1 MKIEDTPPA
10 GPDGDQSNH
19 AYRRAIILLLTVIAI
34 PTGIALLHYG
44 QDLLA
49 PLAIA
54 ALLYVLITAV
64 LERMKRL
71 SFRGHSVPRWLSS
84 LIVLSLLGAIAIF
97 LANVIAG
104 QVEAVSSAA
113 PRYIDRFKQLSDQL
127 GDFLGPELMDS
138 FNTALTQADFGQ
150 AVGQIVNSTG
160 ATFGAAS
167 LVLLFLAF
175 MLVDAGA
182 LQRKLPVLVP
192 DSARREE
199 VSAALNAMNAG
210 VQNYMWIKTL
220 VSLLTGLLS
229 YVVMRAVGLDFAET
243 WAILIFLLN
252 FIPTIGSIM
261 GAALPAAAGLVQ
273 FPELGP
279 VLVLI
284 VGLGAIQFV
293 VGNIIDPALS
303 SRTLNLSPL
312 AIILALSFWSA
323 VWGIPGAFL
332 SVPLTVCFAII
343 CSQVPILR
351 PLAVLLASKV
361 PGQDGEGDAKR
372 PEKQ

>member
-1 MKIEDTPPA
+1 MSRTDPDSA
-10 GPDGDQSNH
+10 GPNQVH
-19 AYRRAIILLLTVIAI
+19 YRAIVLLLATIAV
-34 PTGIALLHYG
+34 TTSIALLHYG

-54 ALLYVLITAV
+54 ALLYVLITA
-64 LERMKRL
+64 LLGRMDRIK
-71 SFRGHSVPRWLSS
+71 FRSHTVPRWLGY
-84 LIVLSLLGAIAIF
+84 IFVLGLLGVIAIF

-104 QVEAVSSAA
+104 QVEALSLAA
-113 PRYIDRFKQLSDQL
+113 PRYIERFKELSDRL
-127 GDFLGPELMDS
+127 GEFLGPELMES
-138 FNTALTQADFGQ
+138 FNAAITQADFSQ
-150 AVGQIVNSTG
+150 ALGRIVNSTG
-160 ATFGAAS
+160 ATFGATS

-182 LQRKLPVLVP
+182 LQRKLPLLVP
-192 DSARREE
+192 DNERRAE
-199 VSAALNAMNAG
+199 VSAALNAMNVG

-220 VSLLTGLLS
+220 VSLLTGVLS
-229 YVVMRAVGLDFAET
+229 YLVMKTVGLDFAET

-252 FIPTIGSIM
+252 FIPTIGSII
-261 GAALPAAAGLVQ
+261 GALLPAIAGLVQ

-279 VLVLI
+279 VFILLA
-284 VGLGAIQFV
+284 GLGAIQFV
-293 VGNIIDPALS
+293 VGNIIEPTLS

-343 CSQVPILR
+343 CSQVPALR
-351 PLAVLLASKV
+351 PLAILLASKA
-361 PGQDGEGDAKR
+361 PTEEAATDALRGK
-372 PEKQ
+372 

>member
-1 MKIEDTPPA
+1 MSPA
-10 GPDGDQSNH
+10 DLDGDGPNE
-19 AYRRAIILLLTVIAI
+19 AYHRAIILLLTMIAV
-34 PTGIALLHYG
+34 PTGVALLYYG

-54 ALLYVLITAV
+54 ALLYVLITAL
-64 LERMKRL
+64 LERVNRL
-71 SFRGHSVPRWLSS
+71 AFRGHSVPRWLTY
-84 LIVLSLLGAIAIF
+84 LIVLSLLGTVAIF

-104 QVEAVSSAA
+104 QVEALTSAA
-113 PRYIDRFKQLSDQL
+113 PRYIERFKQLSDQL
-127 GDFLGPELMDS
+127 GDFLGPELMES
-138 FNTALTQADFGQ
+138 FSNAVAQADFGQ
-150 AVGQIVNSTG
+150 ALSRIVNRTG
-160 ATFGAAS
+160 ATFGATS

-192 DSARREE
+192 DNERRSE
-199 VSAALNAMNAG
+199 VAAALDAMKTG

-220 VSLLTGLLS
+220 VSLLTSGLS
-229 YVVMRAVGLDFAET
+229 YVVMKAVGLDFAET

-252 FIPTIGSIM
+252 FIPTIGSII
-261 GAALPAAAGLVQ
+261 GAVLPATAGLVQ
-273 FPELGP
+273 FPEFGP
-279 VLVLI
+279 VLVLL

-293 VGNIIDPALS
+293 VGNMLEPTLS

-332 SVPLTVCFAII
+332 SVPLTVCFAIM
-343 CSQVPILR
+343 CSQVPALR
-351 PLAVLLASKV
+351 MLAVLLASKV
-361 PGQDGEGDAKR
+361 PGQAGPAENQHADTG
-372 PEKQ
+372 

>member
-1 MKIEDTPPA
+1 MPPLD
-10 GPDGDQSNH
+10 PDDDGANQ
-19 AYRRAIILLLTVIAI
+19 AYHRAIILLLTIIAV
-34 PTGIALLHYG
+34 PTGIASLYYG
-44 QDLLA
+44 QNLLA

-54 ALLYVLITAV
+54 ALLYVLITAL

-84 LIVLSLLGAIAIF
+84 LIVLSGLGAIAIF
-97 LANVIAG
+97 LANVLAG
-104 QVEAVSSAA
+104 QVEALTSAA
-113 PRYIDRFKQLSDQL
+113 PRYIERFKQLSDQF
-127 GDFLGPELMDS
+127 GDFLGPEFMASL
-138 FNTALTQADFGQ
+138 NKAIAQADFGQ
-150 AVGQIVNSTG
+150 ALGYIVNSTG
-160 ATFGAAS
+160 ATFGATS

-182 LQRKLPVLVP
+182 LHGKLLVLVT
-192 DSARREE
+192 DQERRSG
-199 VSAALNAMNAG
+199 VAAALNAMNAG

-220 VSLLTGLLS
+220 VSLITGGLS
-229 YVVMRAVGLDFAET
+229 YVVMKAVGLDFAET

-252 FIPTIGSIM
+252 FIPTIGSII
-261 GAALPAAAGLVQ
+261 GTLLPAAAGLVQ

-279 VLVLI
+279 VLVLL
-284 VGLGAIQFV
+284 VGVGAIQFV
-293 VGNIIDPALS
+293 VGNIIEPALS

-351 PLAVLLASKV
+351 PLAVLLASRV
-361 PGQDGEGDAKR
+361 PDQEGAGDMQQA
-372 PEKQ
+372 EKHRR

>member
-1 MKIEDTPPA
+1 MSPA
-10 GPDGDQSNH
+10 DPDDDGSNQ
-19 AYRRAIILLLTVIAI
+19 AYRRAVISLLTVIAV

-54 ALLYVLITAV
+54 ALLYVLIAAA

-84 LIVLSLLGAIAIF
+84 LIVLSLLGAVAIF

-104 QVEAVSSAA
+104 QVEAVTSAA
-113 PRYIDRFKQLSDQL
+113 PRYIERFKQLSDQL
-127 GDFLGPELMDS
+127 GDFLGPELMQS
-138 FNTALTQADFGQ
+138 FNNALTQADFGQ
-150 AVGQIVNSTG
+150 ALGRIVNSTG
-160 ATFGAAS
+160 ATFGATS

-175 MLVDAGA
+175 MLVDTGA

-192 DSARREE
+192 DKGRRSE
-199 VSAALNAMNAG
+199 VAAALDAMNAG

-220 VSLLTGLLS
+220 VSVLTGILS
-229 YVVMRAVGLDFAET
+229 YVVMKAVGLDFAET

-252 FIPTIGSIM
+252 FIPTIGSII
-261 GAALPAAAGLVQ
+261 GALLPAAAGLVQ

-279 VLVLI
+279 VLVLL

-293 VGNIIDPALS
+293 VGNVLEPALS

-323 VWGIPGAFL
+323 VWGLPGAFL
-332 SVPLTVCFAII
+332 SVPLTVCIAIV

-351 PLAVLLASKV
+351 PLAVLLASRA
-361 PGQDGEGDAKR
+361 PGQEGSAEIQHAE
-372 PEKQ
+372 EK

>member
-1 MKIEDTPPA
+1 MPPRN
-10 GPDGDQSNH
+10 PDGKGSSQTYH
-19 AYRRAIILLLTVIAI
+19 RTIILLLTVIAV
-34 PTGIALLHYG
+34 PTGIALLYYG

-64 LERMKRL
+64 LERMKQL

-84 LIVLSLLGAIAIF
+84 LVVLSGLGAIAIF

-104 QVEAVSSAA
+104 QVETLTSAA
-113 PRYIDRFKQLSDQL
+113 PRYIERFKQLSDQF
-127 GDFLGPELMDS
+127 GDFLGPELMGS
-138 FNTALTQADFGQ
+138 LNNAITQADFGQ
-150 AVGQIVNSTG
+150 ALRRIVNSTG
-160 ATFGAAS
+160 ATFGATS

-192 DSARREE
+192 DKARRAE
-199 VSAALNAMNAG
+199 VASALNAMNAG

-220 VSLLTGLLS
+220 VSLLTGGLS
-229 YVVMRAVGLDFAET
+229 YLVMKAVGLDFAET

-252 FIPTIGSIM
+252 FIPTIGSII
-261 GAALPAAAGLVQ
+261 GALLPAAAGLVQ

-279 VLVLI
+279 VLVLL

-293 VGNIIDPALS
+293 VGNIIEPALS

-312 AIILALSFWSA
+312 AIILALSFWSS
-323 VWGIPGAFL
+323 VWGIPGAFV

-351 PLAVLLASKV
+351 PLAVLLASRV
-361 PGQDGEGDAKR
+361 PGQEGAGDMQHA
-372 PEKQ
+372 EKQRR